1 MANLSSYLP
10 DGIDESSV
18 QITGGTINGTT
29 IGASTAAAGTFTTV
43 TGSGDLV
50 IDTDTLFVD
59 VSADKVGIGTTTP
72 AEDLNIVGASGT
84 AKIRFD
90 GDSSNLQNNFIG
102 ITGYDDLTI
111 ASDEANS
118 GTDSTIKFRI
128 DAAEYMQLT
137 HSGHLMVGLQNN
149 SNHSSRVK
157 IVNGGASGYEASLDF
172 CYEDKD
178 TVKARINTDSSGAI
192 LEFHTYGSSLKERM
206 RLDDNGRIGLG
217 DQPATV
223 NGLLT
228 LQSDSYYSNLVEL
241 YGSGDKKT
249 YISGRFGI
257 LGNNSFVTKIGGV
270 YSGYAGLSFDYY
282 YLYPLIQETMNNG
295 DLRLGSSSYRFHT
308 LYSVNGTSTSDERV
322 KEEVE
327 NLDVGLD
334 FIKSLQPKKF
344 KYKDKDEEGNYK
356 DGRLDQPDG
365 VKKWGLIAQDVKQVL
380 DDNSITEDLGLW
392 SVDKGECNGEI
403 LEDQQQLQY
412 QELIAPLINAVKEQQ
427 VLIETLQTEVAELKA
442 N

>member
-43 TGSGDLV
+43 TGSGDLA

-59 VSADKVGIGTTTP
+59 VSADKVGIGTDSP
-72 AEDLNIVGASGT
+72 AVKLHINGTGDLLKLTSTN
-84 AKIRFD
+84 
-90 GDSSNLQNNFIG
+90 DS
-102 ITGYDDLTI
+102 
-111 ASDEANS
+111 
-118 GTDSTIKFRI
+118 
-128 DAAEYMQLT
+128 
-137 HSGHLMVGLQNN
+137 
-149 SNHSSRVK
+149 
-157 IVNGGASGYEASLDF
+157 
-172 CYEDKD
+172 
-178 TVKARINTDSSGAI
+178 SSGAQI
-192 LEFHTYGSSLKERM
+192 DLMHFSASPADDDDHGIINFGGYYTGTTTSYGSSIKGKWTDVSERHGALTFLTRDGGTFEERM
-206 RLDDNGRIGLG
+206 RIDSSGRIGLG
-217 DQPATV
+217 DQPATT
-223 NGLLT
+223 NGLFT
-228 LQSDSYYSNLVEL
+228 LQSDTYYSNLVEL

-257 LGNNSFVTKIGGV
+257 LGNNSFVCKIGGV

-282 YLYPLIQETMNNG
+282 YLYPLIQETQNNG

-322 KEEVE
+322 KEEIE

-334 FIKSLQPKKF
+334 FIKALQPKKF
-344 KYKDKDEEGNYK
+344 KYRDKDEEGNYK

-380 DDNSITEDLGLW
+380 DDSSITEDLGLW
-392 SVDKGECNGEI
+392 SVDEGECNGEI

-427 VLIETLQTEVAELKA
+427 ALIETLQTEVAELKA

>member
-29 IGASTAAAGTFTTV
+29 IGASTPSTGAFTTFTSN
-43 TGSGDLV
+43 G
-50 IDTDTLFVD
+50 IDDN
-59 VSADKVGIGTTTP
+59 AD
-72 AEDLNIVGASGT
+72 AT
-84 AKIRFD
+84 AITI
-90 GDSSNLQNNFIG
+90 DSSERVLI
-102 ITGYDDLTI
+102 
-111 ASDEANS
+111 
-118 GTDSTIKFRI
+118 GTDSGDAFNDSASLRI
-128 DAAEYMQLT
+128 
-137 HSGHLMVGLQNN
+137 QNA
-149 SNHSSRVK
+149 S
-157 IVNGGASGYEASLDF
+157 GASYIQVKTPNDQSGGLLFGDTDDDF
-172 CYEDKD
+172 RGGFFYD
-178 TVKARINTDSSGAI
+178 NSTDHLA
-192 LEFHTYGSSLKERM
+192 FYANDAERM
-206 RLDDNGRIGLG
+206 RIDSSGRIGLG
-217 DQPATV
+217 GQPATT
-223 NGLLT
+223 NGLIT
-228 LQSDSYYSNLVEL
+228 LQSDAYYSDLVEL

-249 YISGRFGI
+249 YIAGRIGI

-270 YSGYAGLSFDYY
+270 YGGYAGLSFDYY
-282 YLYPLIQETMNNG
+282 YLYPLIQESMNNG

-427 VLIETLQTEVAELKA
+427 ALIETLQTEVAELKA